1 VASDNATSMAK
12 AFQAFCNSCA
22 LLCYHLSFH
31 HLFLHVAYCPSGCFS
46 I

>member
-1 VASDNATSMAK
+1 MALASGSATSMAK

-31 HLFLHVAYCPSGCFS
+31 
-46 I
+46 